1 LFDLLTEELL
11 GAGRAMELEEAA
23 GERGV
28 AAAGGS
34 TGGDPDR
41 LSALLDSLLH
51 AIMSLLKA
59 WQAVQTCMLSTRW
72 RHLWR
77 SVSCLDVDHDEFR
90 TAATATALAVTTRV
104 GRILRIS
111 PRT

>member
-1 LFDLLTEELL
+1 
-11 GAGRAMELEEAA
+11 MELEEAI
-23 GERGV
+23 GEHGV
-28 AAAGGS
+28 ATGGS

-41 LSALLDSLLH
+41 LSALPDYRRH

-59 WQAVQTCMLSTRW
+59 WQAVQTCVLSTRW
-72 RHLWR
+72 RHLWH

-90 TAATATALAVTTRV
+90 TAATATTLAVMTGG

>member
-1 LFDLLTEELL
+1 LFGRALFDLLTEELL

-28 AAAGGS
+28 AAGGGAGGS

-41 LSALLDSLLH
+41 LSALPDSLLH

-59 WQAVQTCMLSTRW
+59 
-72 RHLWR
+72 
-77 SVSCLDVDHDEFR
+77 
-90 TAATATALAVTTRV
+90 
-104 GRILRIS
+104 
-111 PRT
+111 